1 MTQAAEYSRGW
12 KLVENSQEYM
22 REIAYLN
29 CDPMVVLI
37 AFSWTN
43 DSSYVRINTIK
54 FKVEGEVEWLNVN
67 GDRKIFTKV

>member
-1 MTQAAEYSRGW
+1 MTQAAEYARGW
-12 KLVENSQEYM
+12 KLVEKSQEYM
-22 REIAYLN
+22 KEIAHLN

-54 FKVEGEVEWLNVN
+54 ICVEEVSLSN
-67 GDRKIFTKV
+67 I